1 MDAYDSSSE
10 RHAQPPSDIPQRA
23 RRIDDDG
30 DGNGGENGNG
40 GPIPNPNLRI
50 VGIEATQGIQFFNFN
65 GQGTGTAGDNSLTLV
80 PRKRTVFR
88 VYVDASAQSP
98 GFPVPSS
105 ISGFLSVFRV
115 NWPQAPH
122 FEMVGTAPLTPLVSP
137 IPAKPASAIQRA
149 SALDTLN
156 FRLEAA
162 LSQPGNTA
170 QIAVSAT
177 VFDAAHPN
185 DPAYFSEALTRY
197 FSFLPSGVR
206 TTLPIYAVRILYTG
220 PGAPQGATAPSENE
234 VTATLSSSFVV
245 ATYPISG
252 IDYIPG
258 GMIIREF
265 NGDLTATASSG
276 SCGAGWNDLL
286 RMLRDMRS
294 ASNTSDIYVGF
305 LARNQFIDS
314 FGVPQAGTPTTPA
327 PGGGVIAGCG
337 TIGGGVAA
345 GYVFD
350 PNPAN
355 TIGQAAQVTMAQE
368 IGHAMGRL
376 HAPCPGSTA
385 GGIDPSFPAFVTGP
399 AGSIGEVGFNTSTGT
414 TLPPGPMSATFDF
427 MSACSPTW
435 VSPFTYRAL
444 FLFENVIAG

>member
-1 MDAYDSSSE
+1 MDAFDSFSK
-10 RHAQPPSDIPQRA
+10 RHAQPPGDIPQRA
-23 RRIDDDG
+23 QPIDGDG

-50 VGIEATQGIQFFNFN
+50 VGIEATQGTQFFNFN

-88 VYVDASAQSP
+88 VYVDASVRSP
-98 GFPVPSS
+98 AFPVASS
-105 ISGFLSVFRV
+105 ISGMLRVFQV

-122 FEMVGTAPLTPLVSP
+122 FQMIGTAPLTPLVAP

-149 SALDTLN
+149 NALDTLN
-156 FRLEAA
+156 FRLEPA

-170 QIAVSAT
+170 QIAVSAN

-185 DPAYFSEALTRY
+185 DPAYVSETQFQY

-206 TTLPIYAVRILYTG
+206 TMLPIYAVRILYTG
-220 PGAPQGATAPSENE
+220 TGAPANATAPSENE
-234 VTATLSSSFVV
+234 VTATLSNSFVQ
-245 ATYPISG
+245 ATFPISG
-252 IDYIPG
+252 IDYVPG

-265 NGDLTATASSG
+265 NGDLMTPASSG
-276 SCGAGWNDLL
+276 TCGAGWNDLL
-286 RMLRDMRS
+286 RMLSDMRS
-294 ASNTSDIYVGF
+294 ASGTSDIYVGF
-305 LARNQFIDS
+305 LAT
-314 FGVPQAGTPTTPA
+314 GTPTTPA
-327 PGGGVIAGCG
+327 VGGVIGGCG

-355 TIGQAAQVTMAQE
+355 PIGQRARVTIAQE

-385 GGIDPSFPAFVTGP
+385 TGIDPSYPGFVTGP
-399 AGSIGEVGFNTSTGT
+399 AGTIGEVGFNTSTGT

-435 VSPFTYRAL
+435 VSPYTYSAL
-444 FLFENVIAG
+444 YWFENVSAG